1 MKVSQIIDRK
11 VIRDPVRAKEEGSAL
26 QKDCWARGRV
36 KEPDYG
42 MRWSETVVYLKQ
54 ELRRSSRNAPCFQSV
69 PSFGK

>member
-11 VIRDPVRAKEEGSAL
+11 AIRDPASAKEEGSAP

-54 ELRRSSRNAPCFQSV
+54 ELRTSSKNAPCFQSV